1 MNQRATEYDLNDE
14 QFEQLQT
21 EYINTIVDSMSMED
35 LQAYVTNDMEDFCN
49 SLSEK
54 ELIQEIEYTLDGDM
68 LDEMI
73 TTIMEDLQD

>member
-1 MNQRATEYDLNDE
+1 MNKSMNERNLNAE

-21 EYINTIVDSMSMED
+21 LYIETIVDSMSVED
-35 LQAYVTNDMEDFCN
+35 LQQYVTNDMEDFCN

-73 TTIMEDLQD
+73 TTIMEDL